1 MKGRVAE
8 NRAARTSRCFLPTFR
23 CFLPTLQGDVCRIRS
38 QNAAL
43 ARAGRQNAET
53 PSRRAGDGP
62 WSYGVVAQAA
72 LVGAAGRTFPTT
84 SRRWPAVRSSTP
96 RSPKCRYA
104 AEVDWIMVPV
114 ARRSGSESD
123 SRQPA
128 TKRRQILAQLPYDEL
143 SSTTLNCVDSLSAHR
158 AKPGSRHLGQAFPA
172 IQPFKILADASIV
185 GLMWE
190 VSLLKIGPRNAGSR
204 CRLIRGRRALTPR
217 TDRRRRCATID
228 SQDRRAGSDA
238 STA

>member
-1 MKGRVAE
+1 MLSADIARRRMPNTIPKRCPGPSWTTKTLKRLRAVPVTARG
-8 NRAARTSRCFLPTFR
+8 RAAWSPRPPWWAPPAGHSR
-23 CFLPTLQGDVCRIRS
+23 
-38 QNAAL
+38 
-43 ARAGRQNAET
+43 
-53 PSRRAGDGP
+53 RRAGG
-62 WSYGVVAQAA
+62 G
-72 LVGAAGRTFPTT
+72 LRCGRRHRDPRNAVTPPKSTG
-84 SRRWPAVRSSTP
+84 SWCRWRG
-96 RSPKCRYA
+96 
-104 AEVDWIMVPV
+104 
-114 ARRSGSESD
+114 RSGSESS

-143 SSTTLNCVDSLSAHR
+143 SSTTLNCVDSLSAHG
-158 AKPGSRHLGQAFPA
+158 AKPGSRHLGQAFPD

-190 VSLLKIGPRNAGSR
+190 VSLLKIGPRSAGSR